1 MEDLIMELLEESDNV
16 VEDSSWIY
24 SMANI
29 RKRRSGLPVNIW
41 VDESREYLKG
51 GHGKRIKFQINHADT
66 IQKEFLASITLNGEV
81 IKETYNNAKS
91 ELNASDIKQIINFTL
106 NNAYALN
113 VLSDGDV
120 FDIGDFLEVM
130 IPGGKPATSEQ
141 IEEQKQKVLKIIQ
154 NA

>member
-1 MEDLIMELLEESDNV
+1 MELLEEVDNLT
-16 VEDSSWIY
+16 EECSWIY

-29 RKRRSGLPVNIW
+29 RKRRTGLPVNIW

-51 GHGKRIKFQINHADT
+51 GHGKRIKFQINHADSV
-66 IQKEFLASITLNGEV
+66 QKEFLASITLNGEV
-81 IKETYNNAKS
+81 IKETYDNTRS
-91 ELNASDIKQIINFTL
+91 ELNKNDIRQIINFTL

-141 IEEQKQKVLKIIQ
+141 IEEQRKRVLEIIS